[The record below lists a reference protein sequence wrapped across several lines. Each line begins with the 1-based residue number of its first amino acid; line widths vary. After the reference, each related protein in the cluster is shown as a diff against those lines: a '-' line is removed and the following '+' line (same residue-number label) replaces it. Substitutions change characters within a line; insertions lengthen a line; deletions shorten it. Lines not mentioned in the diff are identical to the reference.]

1 MSPRWRICLQGVPL
15 KPDEEDYPNFDDRAW
30 KSKLK
35 DVNDWLGESLTK
47 NGEATTKYERLS
59 MDLNNSLKV
68 KSGFAGVIRLDDEYT
83 LHIRPKFIKSIE
95 DREWQPTL
103 LGMLITCLKGKFSS
117 YGLEE
122 IHSADWE
129 DFHEVIDKFVDII
142 ADYFAKEL
150 EKALEM
156 DSIVMYKTSEI
167 ESQFLRGRLLIT
179 KQLKTMWSRPGI
191 LQCEIDELDTD
202 NHFNQLL
209 HWTVY
214 RLIRICNNNNDI
226 VNRLIVLSERLPP
239 IRGHPQRPS
248 NLDLQVPFQ
257 FDHYAEVVKLAV
269 AIEKEEYFKP
279 SVGDEGGYG
288 FVVQTDQLWE
298 NFLEICLEAALE
310 DYLSANQM
318 VGQMS
323 LACQYTEG
331 ELATSTAKGKAF
343 KTKPDDVILENNQ
356 VRLVI
361 DAKNKNMENK
371 KGNIRPIASV
381 MYQMVSTLIAQDCET
396 AVLLY
401 PKQWEDAD
409 LPEGD
414 IQEWEVAKSGP
425 PANRSVNLTIAAMT
439 LDISSFSENETI
451 IDSYN
456 KIKQIIQEKIFT
468 KYLQ

>member
-1 MSPRWRICLQGVPL
+1 MSRRWQICRQGEPL
-15 KPDEEDYPNFDDRAW
+15 GKEDVDYPKFGNSSW

-35 DVNDWLGESLTK
+35 DVNDWLGKSLTK
-47 NGEATTKYERLS
+47 KGETTSKNERLS
-59 MDLNNSLKV
+59 VDLNNSLNV

-83 LHIRPKFIKSIE
+83 LHIRPKFIESIE

-103 LGMLITCLKGKFSS
+103 LGMLITCLKGEFSR
-117 YGLEE
+117 YGLQE

-129 DFHEVIDKFVDII
+129 NFHENQFEEII

-156 DSIVMYKTSEI
+156 DPIVMYKTSEI

-179 KQLKTMWSRPGI
+179 RQLKTMWSRPGI
-191 LQCEIDELDTD
+191 MQCEIDELDTD
-202 NHFNQLL
+202 NPFNQLL
-209 HWTVY
+209 HWTVN
-214 RLIRICNNNNDI
+214 RLIQICNNNDI
-226 VNRLIVLSERLPP
+226 VNRLIVLGERLPP
-239 IRGHPQRPS
+239 IRGYPQRPS

-269 AIEKEEYFKP
+269 AIEKDEFFKP
-279 SVGDEGGYG
+279 SVGDGHGYG

-318 VGQMS
+318 VRQMS
-323 LACQYTEG
+323 LACQYIEG
-331 ELATSTAKGKAF
+331 ELATSPGLGEAF
-343 KTKPDDVILENNQ
+343 KTKPDDVILENDQ

-361 DAKNKNMENK
+361 DAKNKNMQNTNGK
-371 KGNIRPIASV
+371 IRPNASV

-409 LPEGD
+409 LQDGD
-414 IQEWEVAKSGP
+414 IQEWMVKKSAP
-425 PANRSVNLTIAAMT
+425 TSSSVLNRSVHLTVAAMT
-439 LDISSFSENETI
+439 LDISSFSVNGDFEEGFNE
-451 IDSYN
+451 
-456 KIKQIIQEKIFT
+456 IKQRLVDVFDR
-468 KYLQ
+468 YL